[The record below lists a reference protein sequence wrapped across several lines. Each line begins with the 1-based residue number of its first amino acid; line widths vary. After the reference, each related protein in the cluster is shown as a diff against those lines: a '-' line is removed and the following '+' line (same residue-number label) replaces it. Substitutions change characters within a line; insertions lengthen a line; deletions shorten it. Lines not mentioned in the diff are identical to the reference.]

1 MKKIKTNKELIQEI
15 ETIFEEGKKALL
27 SLHKQKMALINK
39 FKEAQDA
46 EQAADILQKIKDL
59 Q

>member
-1 MKKIKTNKELIQEI
+1 MRKIKTDEKLIQEI

-27 SLHKQKMALINK
+27 SLHEQKLALINK
-39 FKEAQDA
+39 FKEVQDA
-46 EQAADILQKIKDL
+46 EQASDILQKIKHL

>member
-1 MKKIKTNKELIQEI
+1 MKKIKTNEELIQEI

-27 SLHKQKMALINK
+27 LLHEQKMALINK

-46 EQAADILQKIKDL
+46 EQAADILKKIKDL
-59 Q
+59 